1 MRYVSLGETGLQVS
15 RLALGTA
22 AFGIERYGIQGAD
35 EPPIVEKKEAIRLVR
50 ATIDAGFNLFD
61 TARSYGESESVLGE
75 ALANESHCV
84 VATKVSIPPDIS
96 VRSSADQSCAVRKS
110 LETSLRA
117 LRRDTLDIVQI
128 HNATRDVLE
137 KTEILGVLQCA
148 RQQGN
153 LRFVG
158 ASVYG
163 EDAALAAVGTGCVD
177 VLQIAVNLLDQR
189 MLCKVVPQAEK
200 ANTGVLARS
209 AFLKGA
215 LTERARL
222 LPPSLVALSGA
233 ANRLRDALGETWG
246 GLPSVAVRF
255 CLSLPGIHSVLLGLR
270 NISELQMALEAEASG
285 PLDDA
290 VIHQT
295 STLNLTDES
304 LLNPS
309 YWPSL

>member
-1 MRYVSLGETGLQVS
+1 M
-15 RLALGTA
+15 GTA

-84 VATKVSIPPDIS
+84 VATKVSIPPDIT
-96 VRSSADQSCAVRKS
+96 VRSSADLSCEVRKS
-110 LETSLRA
+110 LESSLRA

-148 RQQGN
+148 RQQGKV
-153 LRFVG
+153 RFVG

-163 EDAALAAVGTGCVD
+163 EDAALAAIGTGCLD
-177 VLQIAVNLLDQR
+177 ILQIAVNLLDQR
-189 MLCKVVPQAEK
+189 MLCKVVPQASK
-200 ANTGVLARS
+200 ANTGVLTRS

-215 LTERARL
+215 LTGRANL
-222 LPPSLVALSGA
+222 LPPSLTALSMA
-233 ANRLRDALGETWG
+233 VDRLREALGETWE
-246 GLPSVAVRF
+246 GLPRVAVRF
-255 CLSLPGIHSVLLGLR
+255 CLSLPGVDSVLLGLR
-270 NISELQMALEAEASG
+270 NVSELPTVLEAEATG
-285 PLDDA
+285 PLGDD

-295 STLNLTDES
+295 RDLKLTEES